1 MEMYK
6 LLICTVLLVS
16 SVSTSSAQTPVT
28 CGVEPSVITCP
39 ANQQCCGD
47 SCCNK
52 SPPVAGIFV
61 ALVAVCMVM
70 TIVGICLY
78 LKNKVHKD
86 TVYTVDDLESLHSR
100 QLKKQVSFGDATE
113 LCATPALNEDGLP
126 MIPGTPIF
134 NECGELADLPV
145 EEAVDVATDTAS
157 TQVTSAKRTVVTVNL
172 NMKEKENIK
181 LNIFMNKDNTA
192 DVEPPQEESFP
203 RGLTAKESAKK
214 KASVGKKASTPV
226 KGKSPAK
233 AKAAPKASAKKK
245 GSKK

>member
-6 LLICTVLLVS
+6 LKLICVVLLVG
-16 SVSTSSAQTPVT
+16 SVASTSAQTPVT
-28 CGVEPSVITCP
+28 CGAEPSIITCP

-61 ALVAVCMVM
+61 ALVAVCLVM

-86 TVYTVDDLESLHSR
+86 TVYTVDDIESLHSR

-113 LCATPALNEDGLP
+113 LCATPALNEDGTP

-134 NECGELADLPV
+134 NESGELADQPV
-145 EEAVDVATDTAS
+145 EESVDVATDTAS
-157 TQVTSAKRTVVTVNL
+157 TQD
-172 NMKEKENIK
+172 KEP
-181 LNIFMNKDNTA
+181 

-214 KASVGKKASTPV
+214 KASVGKKASAPA
-226 KGKSPAK
+226 KGK
-233 AKAAPKASAKKK
+233 AKAAPKASAKK
-245 GSKK
+245 GKKK

>member
-86 TVYTVDDLESLHSR
+86 TVYTVDDIESLHSR

-113 LCATPALNEDGLP
+113 LCATPALNEDGTP

-134 NECGELADLPV
+134 NECGELADLPK

-157 TQVTSAKRTVVTVNL
+157 TQ
-172 NMKEKENIK
+172 
-181 LNIFMNKDNTA
+181 DNTA

-214 KASVGKKASTPV
+214 KASVGKKASAPV

>member
-6 LLICTVLLVS
+6 LKLICTVLLVS
-16 SVSTSSAQTPVT
+16 SVASASAQTPVT
-28 CGVEPSVITCP
+28 CGAKPLLITCP

-61 ALVAVCMVM
+61 ALVGVCFVM

-86 TVYTVDDLESLHSR
+86 TVYSVDDIESLHSR
-100 QLKKQVSFGDATE
+100 NLKKQVSFGNTSE
-113 LCATPALNEDGLP
+113 LCATPALNEDGSAML
-126 MIPGTPIF
+126 PGTPIF
-134 NECGELADLPV
+134 NESGELADQPV
-145 EEAVDVATDTAS
+145 EESVDVATDTAS
-157 TQVTSAKRTVVTVNL
+157 TQD
-172 NMKEKENIK
+172 KEP
-181 LNIFMNKDNTA
+181 

-214 KASVGKKASTPV
+214 KASAGKKASAPAKGPV
-226 KGKSPAK
+226 K
-233 AKAAPKASAKKK
+233 AKAAPKASAKK
-245 GSKK
+245 GKKK